1 MTGGAGQGAT
11 LNRHTGTGVL
21 TMTHLIATLRER
33 ARKRAEYNRTL
44 AELRAM
50 PLSTMIDFDIAPN
63 ELDRIARSA
72 VYKA

>member
-1 MTGGAGQGAT
+1 
-11 LNRHTGTGVL
+11 
-21 TMTHLIATLRER
+21 MTHLIATLRER

-50 PLSTMIDFDIAPN
+50 PLATMIDFDIAPN